1 MSRRHGTEIEALH
14 DRQAVLNN
22 ALIDA
27 RREIERLG
35 GSSASLAA
43 IDWAL
48 DSSSRLAD
56 QYR

>member
-1 MSRRHGTEIEALH
+1 MRRGHWTEIEALN
-14 DRQAVLNN
+14 DRKAVLNN

-35 GSSASLAA
+35 GSAASLAA

-48 DSSSRLAD
+48 NSSSRLAD